1 MSDNKEF
8 DLIIKNIQA
17 VKPKLE
23 GVNNLDLGIKDGVI
37 KSMEPNLDPETSNE
51 VYDGN
56 NKLAFPG
63 LVDAHM
69 HTCLLY
75 TSPSPRDS

>member
-51 VYDGN
+51 V
-56 NKLAFPG
+56 
-63 LVDAHM
+63 
-69 HTCLLY
+69 
-75 TSPSPRDS
+75 